1 MSQLDFV
8 MWLGAAALVTGA
20 LILAAIYHRML
31 RPLTSEYWQA
41 KTLVETIVTTFKR
54 RYDELSRMDLALM
67 AGIETTKRQL
77 QEGADGLSE
86 LKTRLGSISNEVDTL
101 SRSNDATRADIASLH
116 DELGKMERDQH
127 TQRLNEIPRLPARTT
142 PQPPLPEQQTN
153 DQESLTDTEQT
164 ILQFLKNEGPKT
176 SRQIE
181 TRIAKT
187 REHTAR
193 LMKKLW
199 QQGYVERETHRTPFT
214 YRLASGFQELET
226 SRA

>member
-1 MSQLDFV
+1 MSQLDLV
-8 MWLGAAALVTGA
+8 MWLGAATLITGA
-20 LILAAIYHRML
+20 FILAIVYHRML

-54 RYDELSRMDLALM
+54 RYDELSRTDLALI

-77 QEGADGLSE
+77 QQGADGLSQ
-86 LKTRLGSISNEVDTL
+86 LNTRLGDVSHAVETL
-101 SRSNDATRADIASLH
+101 SKSSDTTRVDIASLH
-116 DELGKMERDQH
+116 DELEQMKRSQD
-127 TQRLNEIPRLPARTT
+127 TQKSNETLHLPARTISQH
-142 PQPPLPEQQTN
+142 PSAERQTN

-164 ILQFLKNEGPKT
+164 ILQFLREEGPKT

-187 REHTAR
+187 REHAAR

-199 QQGYVERETHRTPFT
+199 QQGYVERETHKTPFT

>member
-116 DELGKMERDQH
+116 DELGQMERDQH

-164 ILQFLKNEGPKT
+164 ILQFLKNEGPKINPWT
-176 SRQIE
+176 PYNLID
-181 TRIAKT
+181 
-187 REHTAR
+187 
-193 LMKKLW
+193 KK
-199 QQGYVERETHRTPFT
+199 EED
-214 YRLASGFQELET
+214 
-226 SRA
+226 